1 MASLRLAKLPRG
13 QDGPLMAES
22 SLPPEETGEAE
33 SWVRQRI
40 TDGIEIH
47 HKTPLPEDEEAK
59 LFDLVSRARAIFR
72 TKDIG
77 ARLGTSRFFHRPR
90 NRTK

>member
-1 MASLRLAKLPRG
+1 
-13 QDGPLMAES
+13 MAES
-22 SLPPEETGEAE
+22 SLPHGGTEEAE

-47 HKTPLPEDEEAK
+47 HKLPLPEDVEAK
-59 LFDLVSRARAIFR
+59 LFDLVSRARAMFR
-72 TKDIG
+72 TTSKDTG
-77 ARLGTSRFFHRPR
+77 SRRGTSRFFHRPA